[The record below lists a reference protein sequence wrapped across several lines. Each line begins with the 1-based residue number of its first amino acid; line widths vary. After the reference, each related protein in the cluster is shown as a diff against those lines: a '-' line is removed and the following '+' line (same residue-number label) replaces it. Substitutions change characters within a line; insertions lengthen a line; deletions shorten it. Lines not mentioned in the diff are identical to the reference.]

1 MERLNIKI
9 PTYTILSMKSRIYYS
24 TIAILAILVMFS
36 SCYSKNRI
44 VKVYDP
50 QEQNTAS
57 LAFIER
63 GNLPDTHSQE
73 EYVLVYQVDS
83 IKVAEGTHAIA
94 PKRCE
99 ILPGRHT
106 IEVFH
111 RKRVAPYILGRYL
124 VTFEAEAGKTY
135 SIKAETDQI
144 KREVDISVID
154 INSGERIK
162 STASYRFVLRDKK

>member
-1 MERLNIKI
+1 
-9 PTYTILSMKSRIYYS
+9 MKAKTCYS
-24 TIAILAILVMFS
+24 IIVIFAILVGIS
-36 SCYSKNRI
+36 SCVSKNRI

-50 QEQNTAS
+50 LEQNTAS

-63 GNLPDTHSQE
+63 GDIPNSHSQE

-83 IKVAEGTHAIA
+83 IIVAEGRTAIA

-99 ILPGRHT
+99 ILPGKHT

-135 SIKAETDQI
+135 SIKAETDPI

-154 INSGERIK
+154 INSGERIA
-162 STASYRFVLRDKK
+162 STSTHRFLLRDKK